1 MPPLCIFYLS
11 QVSLLIPFTLLECY
25 SNSPDKLYLIKN
37 IYDVIITKLQSAR
50 QLVQFDKEIS
60 AGLFT
65 YALEEFGKLILVKES
80 KSKNNQYEINCSWFK
95 TPKAHKYKFPKAFDY
110 LEENHH
116 EKCYVLDD
124 EGVFD
129 AEGFSRQG
137 FDLGLLPNFKA
148 RLSIFYSDFKAK
160 GKNDN
165 DIDIVKVP
173 SVDKNMLQDAIDE
186 IEKAVK
192 EL

>member
-1 MPPLCIFYLS
+1 MLEIFIDTLQNKRKSSPSLS
-11 QVSLLIPFTLLECY
+11 EQVS

-37 IYDVIITKLQSAR
+37 IHDVIIRKLQSA
-50 QLVQFDKEIS
+50 
-60 AGLFT
+60 GLYR
-65 YALEEFGKLILVKES
+65 YALEEFGKLILGKES

-116 EKCYVLDD
+116 EKCYVLND

-173 SVDKNMLQDAIDE
+173 SIDKNMLQNAIDE